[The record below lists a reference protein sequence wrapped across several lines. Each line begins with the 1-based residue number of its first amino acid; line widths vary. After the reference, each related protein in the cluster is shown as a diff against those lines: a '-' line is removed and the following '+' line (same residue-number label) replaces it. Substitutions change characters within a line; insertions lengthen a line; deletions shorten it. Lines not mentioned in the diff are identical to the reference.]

1 MKSYLLRLSYF
12 IFFIPI
18 FYYFRTQMRK
28 LIVFLTF
35 MNFLLLGGGQ
45 YLNAETHLNSH
56 HNLEKRH
63 RVKFTN
69 QDQGSSIIEDVDMD
83 LDEEFL
89 GDNLKD
95 GLSNKFF
102 AANYSLLDN
111 WYLTLSRQNT
121 AKTSNHFDIF
131 GSSCGQSNPIYI
143 TQRVLRI

>member
-1 MKSYLLRLSYF
+1 
-12 IFFIPI
+12 
-18 FYYFRTQMRK
+18 
-28 LIVFLTF
+28 

-69 QDQGSSIIEDVDMD
+69 NEQGSSIIEDADLD
-83 LDEEFL
+83 LDEEYF
-89 GDNLKD
+89 GSDNLK
-95 GLSNKFF
+95 LSNKFF
-102 AANYSLLDN
+102 ATNTSLLDN
-111 WYLTLSRQNT
+111 WYLTFSRQVVVN
-121 AKTSNHFDIF
+121 SYNLFEIF

>member
-1 MKSYLLRLSYF
+1 
-12 IFFIPI
+12 
-18 FYYFRTQMRK
+18 MRK
-28 LIVFLTF
+28 LIVFLVF

-45 YLNAETHLNSH
+45 YLNAETHQTSH
-56 HNLEKRH
+56 HYLEKRH

-69 QDQGSSIIEDVDMD
+69 QDQGSSIIEDADVD

-89 GDNLKD
+89 GNDNLKD

-102 AANYSLLDN
+102 ATTYSILDS
-111 WYLTLSRQNT
+111 WYLTFSRQIVVN
-121 AKTSNHFDIF
+121 SFNRFEIF

>member
-1 MKSYLLRLSYF
+1 
-12 IFFIPI
+12 
-18 FYYFRTQMRK
+18 MRK
-28 LIVFLTF
+28 LVVFLTF

-56 HNLEKRH
+56 HTLEKRH

-69 QDQGSSIIEDVDMD
+69 NDQGSSIIEDADLD
-83 LDEEFL
+83 LDEEYF
-89 GDNLKD
+89 GDDLK
-95 GLSNKFF
+95 GVLSKSF

-111 WYLTLSRQNT
+111 WYLTLSRQT
-121 AKTSNHFDIF
+121 AAKTSNHFDIF